1 MSTVFWSF
9 GEMGPPTHTPL
20 FSFLFFRM
28 ITIGWYQDYHFR
40 ESSRKTYKGKQDPEY
55 HSWLSRGMVLIS
67 KPSSQEPLTRSLL
80 HYSEKNSCLSFP
92 TWKVEI
98 IWQLL
103 ESCKN
108 TMKIYQKFLA
118 QYTLCKEK
126 KFQLLAAPDLVI
138 IGKCYLFHKVM
149 KIQWKHMKVSN
160 SVSDISRA

>member
-9 GEMGPPTHTPL
+9 GEMGTPHTPL

-40 ESSRKTYKGKQDPEY
+40 ESSRKTYKGRQDPEY

-67 KPSSQEPLTRSLL
+67 KPSSQKPLTRSLL

-108 TMKIYQKFLA
+108 TMKINQKFLA
-118 QYTLCKEK
+118 QHTLCKEK
-126 KFQLLAAPDLVI
+126 KISTSSCTRP
-138 IGKCYLFHKVM
+138 CNNREMLFVSQSYENSM
-149 KIQWKHMKVSN
+149 KTYE
-160 SVSDISRA
+160 SVKFSIWYI